1 MRPRVWPRP
10 GTRAVARMPPLR
22 GWWILPVTLSL
33 TACSLAPLT
42 PPREVKA
49 SNVNSDAALTP
60 VTRITRDLV
69 QLPPPQFKVPV
80 AVYAFRDQTGQ
91 FRGQPESNL
100 SNAVTQG
107 AASIL
112 VKALLDSGWYLPIER
127 EGFQNLLNERR
138 VARAIEVPADRG
150 KVGAS
155 YPQLIPAQF
164 IIEGGIVGYE
174 TNVRTGGQG
183 ANLLGVGGEAKYRID
198 QVTVILR
205 SVDVRTGQVANS
217 VSVTKKIFSHEISS
231 SIYKF
236 VSYKTLLQA
245 EGGYSSNEPSQ
256 LAVKEAI
263 EAAVVHLTVQGIS
276 GRVWSLKNDQDWYA
290 PVVQNYLRESE
301 AQLAAEGAEASSAG
315 TAVSMRG
322 TSLVRPAQLPLHLVA
337 IPTEIQSPA
346 TTVTPPVRT
355 ASAPAP
361 VSNGPKSPQVASQ
374 ALALSAASVS
384 QAATVQ
390 VPVTPSPSSAQL
402 PVPTSDVAQ
411 TAAAVLSVPAPLE
424 TRAATVE
431 VASPPLAFAVAS
443 VSQAAT
449 VQVPVTPSPSAVQ
462 LPVPTSDV
470 AQTAAAAVLSA
481 PAPLPT
487 RAATVEVASP
497 PLALAAASV
506 SQAAMVQVP
515 VTPSPSAAQ
524 LPVPSSDLAQTV
536 AAVVLSAPAPLA
548 TRVATVDK
556 PYVAPRQADPSEPPE
571 ADLLLAQFAD
581 GS

>member
-1 MRPRVWPRP
+1 MKPRIW
-10 GTRAVARMPPLR
+10 PPLGTCAVLR
-22 GWWILPVTLSL
+22 MDHLRLWLLLTVALSL
-33 TACSLAPLT
+33 TACKLAPLL
-42 PPREVKA
+42 PPQEVKA

-164 IIEGGIVGYE
+164 ILEGGVVGYE

-183 ANLLGVGGEAKYRID
+183 ANLLGVGGETKYRID

-217 VSVTKKIFSHEISS
+217 VSVTKTIFSHEISS
-231 SIYKF
+231 SIFKF

-245 EGGYSSNEPSQ
+245 EGGYSTNEPSQ

-276 GRVWSLKNDQDWYA
+276 GRVWALKNDQDWYA

-301 AQLAAEGAEASSAG
+301 AQLVAEGEVAASPGSA
-315 TAVSMRG
+315 VPMRG
-322 TSLVRPAQLPLHLVA
+322 ASLVRPAQLPHHLVSV
-337 IPTEIQSPA
+337 PMELQSPA
-346 TTVTPPVRT
+346 TPATPPVGA
-355 ASAPAP
+355 ASVTAP

-374 ALALSAASVS
+374 PLAPRAASVS
-384 QAATVQ
+384 PTPAVQVLVKPSPAEVQ
-390 VPVTPSPSSAQL
+390 VPVPSSTAAK
-402 PVPTSDVAQ
+402 TN
-411 TAAAVLSVPAPLE
+411 AAAVSGAPVPLP
-424 TRAATVE
+424 TTAATVE
-431 VASPPLAFAVAS
+431 VASQPLAFAAGS
-443 VSQAAT
+443 VPQAAG
-449 VQVPVTPSPSAVQ
+449 VQAPVTPAPPAV
-462 LPVPTSDV
+462 
-470 AQTAAAAVLSA
+470 
-481 PAPLPT
+481 
-487 RAATVEVASP
+487 R
-497 PLALAAASV
+497 
-506 SQAAMVQVP
+506 
-515 VTPSPSAAQ
+515 
-524 LPVPSSDLAQTV
+524 LPVPSSDAARTTD
-536 AAVVLSAPAPLA
+536 AAVSSAPAPLA
-548 TRVATVDK
+548 TKVVTVDK
-556 PYVAPRQADPSEPPE
+556 PYLAPPQANPSEPPE